1 LALLAALAQ
10 SVTGVGRIREP
21 NDMTLDRAE
30 PAATSSSMTDDFALM
45 DAIALERDPDAL
57 RAFYD
62 RHASV
67 VYAVCL
73 RVLRDRHEAEDLLV
87 EIFQELWDKSDRY
100 DALRASP
107 RTYLMTL
114 TRSRAIDRKRR
125 LSGASATVTT
135 VAESGELDE
144 PAASTTSSNLSPVEA
159 TILTERRAIVID
171 ALHQLEPAQRQAIEC
186 AYYDGLSHS
195 EIAEKLNKP
204 LGTVKTYI
212 RQGLIRLRQA
222 LQRESLAG
230 GTVGA
235 T

>member
-1 LALLAALAQ
+1 MAF
-10 SVTGVGRIREP
+10 
-21 NDMTLDRAE
+21 DRAE
-30 PAATSSSMTDDFALM
+30 PPAPMAIAGGRGTLTASPSGAADDYALM
-45 DAIALERDPDAL
+45 DAIAVERDPDAL

-62 RHASV
+62 KHASV

-125 LSGASATVTT
+125 MISGAATVTT
-135 VAESGELDE
+135 VAETGDLDDASQ
-144 PAASTTSSNLSPVEA
+144 PATMSSANLSPVEA

-222 LQRESLAG
+222 LQRG
-230 GTVGA
+230 NGIGTAGA

>member
-1 LALLAALAQ
+1 
-10 SVTGVGRIREP
+10 
-21 NDMTLDRAE
+21 MTVDPAE
-30 PAATSSSMTDDFALM
+30 PAVLSSMSDDYALM

-62 RHASV
+62 KHASV

-87 EIFQELWDKSDRY
+87 EIFQELWDKADRY
-100 DALRASP
+100 DSLRASP

-135 VAESGELDE
+135 VAETGDLDDASQ
-144 PAASTTSSNLSPVEA
+144 PAASTASSNLSPVEA

-222 LQRESLAG
+222 LQRDRLTGDAV
-230 GTVGA
+230 GTAGA